1 MDLDRDYI
9 KAQRLLIEKA
19 RASGDEQELAVGL
32 YELGKYFE
40 GRGMY
45 PLATSQLGDACQILK
60 RLFPNDARTLSLM
73 AHLAFMLAK
82 QGNIAAAEKLYDEML
97 SSRCHL
103 LGWSHSR
110 EYDKDGEGFD
120 QANMAAVYIVGPKCL
135 VRFQ

>member
-9 KAQRLLIEKA
+9 KAQRLLIEKS

-45 PLATSQLGDACQILK
+45 PLATSQLGEACQILK

-73 AHLAFMLAK
+73 ANLAFMLAK

-97 SSRCHL
+97 SSRCHF
-103 LGWSHSR
+103 LGWSRSR
-110 EYDKDGEGFD
+110 EYDRDGEGFD
-120 QANMAAVYIVGPKCL
+120 QGNMAAVYIVRNKCV

>member
-9 KAQRLLIEKA
+9 KAQRLLIEKS

-45 PLATSQLGDACQILK
+45 PLATSQLGEACQILK

-73 AHLAFMLAK
+73 ANLAFMLAK
-82 QGNIAAAEKLYDEML
+82 QGNIAAAEKIYDEML
-97 SSRCHL
+97 SSQCHI
-103 LGWSHSR
+103 LGWRRSWDHDR
-110 EYDKDGEGFD
+110 DGDGVTHC
-120 QANMAAVYIVGPKCL
+120 NMAAVYIVRNKCV